1 MRSTDIHEDVGGR
14 VLTEEDLDK
23 LADEAEA
30 GSDLSTWI
38 RRPGRPTIDASTA
51 SEHSPKI
58 ETRVPAA
65 VRRDL
70 ARFAAEDGTTV
81 SAVLRDLAEGYVRD
95 RRRRSKS

>member
-1 MRSTDIHEDVGGR
+1 VITRDGR
-14 VLTEEDLDK
+14 VLTEEDLDRM
-23 LADEAEA
+23 ADEAEA
-30 GSDLSTWI
+30 GYDLSTWI
-38 RRPGRPTIDASTA
+38 RRPGRPTIDATTDRG
-51 SEHSPKI
+51 HSPKI